1 MPYRI
6 MIDGKSR
13 IHLVYVNRGVPK
25 GNRDFFKEDLVF
37 GGYADLFQESNLRI
51 LTQEFETVLNFFEM
65 FTAAHLA
72 DGVYWYSG
80 FIVTP
85 KEFIRLGG
93 NTNTKGSYGAY
104 PEEIIGIY
112 GEDKYLIDLS
122 DDWEF
127 MVLWFASLQSYL
139 RFISMGICKANVF
152 GCGCW

>member
-1 MPYRI
+1 MTPHQWENNAFGMVHELDKLNSLTGNLRNSFMPYRI

-112 GEDKYLIDLS
+112 GEDKYLIES
-122 DDWEF
+122 
-127 MVLWFASLQSYL
+127 V
-139 RFISMGICKANVF
+139 R
-152 GCGCW
+152 